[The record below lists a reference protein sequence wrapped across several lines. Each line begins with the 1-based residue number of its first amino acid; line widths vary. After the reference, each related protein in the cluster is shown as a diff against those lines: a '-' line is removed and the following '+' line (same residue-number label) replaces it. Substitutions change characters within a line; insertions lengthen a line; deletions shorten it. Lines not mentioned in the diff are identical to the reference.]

1 MTMVEIIELKKNNHV
16 LTKEQIHFV
25 IDGYC
30 NNKIPDYQM
39 SAFLMTICFNGL
51 SKQEIFLLTD
61 EMINSGKIMDLS
73 KIKGIKVDKHSTGGV
88 GDKTT
93 LVVGPLVAACNVPV
107 AKMSGRG
114 LGHTGGTL
122 DKLEAIPGFDIH
134 LDESDFIKQ
143 VNEIQL
149 AIIGQ
154 SKELALADQKYMLLG
169 M

>member
-61 EMINSGKIMDLS
+61 ESIGVQGVQTRLKRNVRFES
-73 KIKGIKVDKHSTGGV
+73 K
-88 GDKTT
+88 
-93 LVVGPLVAACNVPV
+93 
-107 AKMSGRG
+107 
-114 LGHTGGTL
+114 
-122 DKLEAIPGFDIH
+122 
-134 LDESDFIKQ
+134 
-143 VNEIQL
+143 
-149 AIIGQ
+149 
-154 SKELALADQKYMLLG
+154 
-169 M
+169 

>member
-61 EMINSGKIMDLS
+61 EMII
-73 KIKGIKVDKHSTGGV
+73 
-88 GDKTT
+88 
-93 LVVGPLVAACNVPV
+93 VV
-107 AKMSGRG
+107 K
-114 LGHTGGTL
+114 
-122 DKLEAIPGFDIH
+122 
-134 LDESDFIKQ
+134 
-143 VNEIQL
+143 
-149 AIIGQ
+149 
-154 SKELALADQKYMLLG
+154 
-169 M
+169 